1 MDDKPPKT
9 KPGVIIE
16 GDVKDSNIVVGDG
29 NIITTIKNFVFRD
42 TKQLIITIVTLLL
55 VMGSISG
62 GYWYSKQPRKMTGN
76 FNIAIAQFGEI
87 QADGSVKPS
96 AKAEKISSTLFNF
109 LDSEY
114 RASGLGLTVQVAHK
128 NMPLIIE
135 DSQAEELAGKAN
147 ADIVIYGN
155 ISVLGNQAE
164 FSPRFYVAE
173 QSDAKEMT
181 GQNELAYPI
190 EFDISNLGSGN
201 EVHTELRTRAEI
213 LFNFTKGLIY
223 YSKEDMDAALRS
235 VQTAISVAEKLP
247 EPFKG
252 EEALYL
258 LAAKI
263 KISQEDMEGANQ
275 MLDQALE
282 MNRNYARAYLAR
294 GNIFYTQ
301 AIEANFDAELLDKAK
316 IEYTKAYE
324 APDQPEGA
332 YIPIKAH
339 TTLGNVLVVKAQ
351 QTNNPEL
358 FSQAVEH
365 YLYVTEE
372 YERTKD
378 PFLRS
383 YAEVA
388 YFGLGAAYERQG
400 HQSKAI
406 EMYERAYDLTESE
419 EFKSRIKDQIKAA
432 QGN

>member
-1 MDDKPPKT
+1 MDDKPPKI
-9 KPGVIIE
+9 KPSINIE

-29 NIITTIKNFVFRD
+29 NIITTVKNFVFRD
-42 TKQLIITIVTLLL
+42 TKQLIISIIAFLL
-55 VMGSISG
+55 VTGGVSG
-62 GYWYSKQPRKMTGN
+62 GYWYSKQPEKMTGN
-76 FNIAIAQFGEI
+76 FNISVAQFGEI
-87 QADGSVKPS
+87 QADGSIKPS
-96 AKAEKISSTLFNF
+96 ANAEKISSTLFNF

-135 DSQAEELAGKAN
+135 DAQAEELAKKVN
-147 ADIVIYGN
+147 ADIVIFGN
-155 ISVLGNQAE
+155 ISVQGDQAE

-173 QSDAKEMT
+173 QSDTKEMT

-190 EFDISNLGSGN
+190 EFDVSNLGSGN
-201 EVHTELRTRAEI
+201 EIHTELRTRAEI

-235 VQTAISVAEKLP
+235 VQTAIGVAEKLP

-263 KISQEDMEGANQ
+263 EINQEEMEEAHQLLDM
-275 MLDQALE
+275 ALE
-282 MNRNYARAYLAR
+282 LNPNYARAYLAR

-301 AIEANFDAELLDKAK
+301 AIKTNFDADLLDKAQV
-316 IEYTKAYE
+316 EYTKAYE

-332 YIPIKAH
+332 YIPVKAH

-351 QTNNPEL
+351 QTNDPEL
-358 FSQAVEH
+358 FSHAIEH

-400 HQSKAI
+400 RTDDAI
-406 EMYERAYDLTESE
+406 EMYERAYDLTKSE
-419 EFKSRIKDQIKAA
+419 EFKTRIKDQIKAA
-432 QGN
+432 QGK